1 MLRKKTVLAI
11 VGLTGLVAC
20 GPPPPPLTPVQ
31 IAANQW
37 AGAEVAVA
45 RCSGY
50 IGGFSDAQALK
61 AEAAKDLKRA
71 RNLGATDATLNAAK
85 TTVLNRVNGAIFLI
99 GVPDTCSQLVASLG
113 TADN

>member
-45 RCSGY
+45 QCSGY

-71 RNLGATDATLNAAK
+71 RGLGATDATLSAAR
-85 TTVLNRVNGAIFLI
+85 TETVNRINGAIFLI
-99 GVPDTCSQLVASLG
+99 GVRDTCSQLVASLG
-113 TADN
+113 TANN

>member
-1 MLRKKTVLAI
+1 MRYTGVIASVSEKIGSRLFPVGFNIYCKLTYQINERTIETKLTKSKECRCLGRSTVLAI

-37 AGAEVAVA
+37 AGAEGAVA
-45 RCSGY
+45 QCSGY

-61 AEAAKDLKRA
+61 AEAAKD
-71 RNLGATDATLNAAK
+71 
-85 TTVLNRVNGAIFLI
+85 
-99 GVPDTCSQLVASLG
+99 S
-113 TADN
+113 